1 MKNKALVSVIMPAH
15 NAAGFIAESIQTV
28 MQQTYT
34 EWELLVID
42 DASVDETSQ
51 VVEGLQAKDERIK
64 LHRLPANQGAGFA
77 RNIGI
82 KAATGDFICFL
93 DADDLWKPH
102 KLETQLK
109 FMEQEQLD
117 VCYSSYEL
125 INEDGKSLNRQIK
138 ALEYLSFNKL
148 KKANYIGNLTGI
160 YNAAKLGK
168 IYCPLIRKRQ
178 DWGLW
183 LLAVEKAGYAR
194 GIQEPLAAYRERQ
207 NSISGNK
214 LEMLKYNYQVYQK
227 VLGYTPQKSLFWM
240 LLFLW
245 EQLLVKRRQKVALEK

>member
-1 MKNKALVSVIMPAH
+1 MKYKPLVSVIMPAY
-15 NAAGFIAESIQTV
+15 NASAFIAESIRSVQ
-28 MQQTYT
+28 QQTNPN
-34 EWELLVID
+34 WELVVID
-42 DASVDETSQ
+42 DASVDNTPEI
-51 VVEGLQAKDERIK
+51 VEFLKAEDERIK

-82 KAATGDFICFL
+82 KAATGEFICFL

-102 KLETQLK
+102 KLEAQLK
-109 FMEQEQLD
+109 LMQEQQVD

-125 INEDGKSLNRQIK
+125 INEEGRSLGKKIR
-138 ALEYLSFNKL
+138 ALKYLSFYKL
-148 KKANYIGNLTGI
+148 KKANYVGNLTGI
-160 YNAAKLGK
+160 YSAGKLGK

-194 GIQEPLAAYRERQ
+194 GIQEPLALYRERK

-214 LEMLKYNYQVYQK
+214 LEMLQYNYQVYRK

-240 LLFLW
+240 VLFLW
-245 EQLLVKRRQKVALEK
+245 EQLVVKRRQKSSLK

>member
-1 MKNKALVSVIMPAH
+1 MKQQSLVSVIMPAY
-15 NAAGFIAESIQTV
+15 NASAFIAESIRSVQ
-28 MQQTYT
+28 QQTNPN
-34 EWELLVID
+34 WELLVID
-42 DASVDETSQ
+42 DASVDDTPEIVQSLKAEDQ
-51 VVEGLQAKDERIK
+51 RIN

-82 KAATGDFICFL
+82 KAATGKFICFL

-102 KLETQLK
+102 KLETQLEL
-109 FMEQEQLD
+109 MQEQQVD

-125 INEDGKSLNRQIK
+125 ISEEGRSLGKQIK
-138 ALEYLSFNKL
+138 ALNNLSFDKL
-148 KKANYIGNLTGI
+148 KKANYVGNLTGI
-160 YNAAKLGK
+160 YNAGKLGK

-194 GIQEPLAAYRERQ
+194 GIQEPLALYRERR

-214 LEMLKYNYQVYQK
+214 LEMLQYNYQVYRK
-227 VLGYTPQKSLFWM
+227 VLGYTRQKSLFWM
-240 LLFLW
+240 GLFLW
-245 EQLLVKRRQKVALEK
+245 EQLVVKRRQIVALNK

>member
-1 MKNKALVSVIMPAH
+1 MNEKSLVSIVMPAY
-15 NAAGFIAESIQTV
+15 NAAAFIAESIGSVQ
-28 MQQTYT
+28 QQTFA

-42 DASVDETSQ
+42 DASVDDTCEIVKAIRSEDT
-51 VVEGLQAKDERIK
+51 RIK
-64 LHRLPANQGAGFA
+64 LHTLPANQGAGFA

-102 KLETQLK
+102 KLEKQLQV
-109 FMEQEQLD
+109 MQEEQVN

-125 INEDGKSLNRQIK
+125 INQEGQNLNRQIK
-138 ALEYLSFNKL
+138 ALEYLSFSKL

-160 YNAAKLGK
+160 YKAGALGK

-183 LLAVEKAGYAR
+183 LLAVEKAGHAR
-194 GIQEPLAAYRERQ
+194 GIQEPLAIYRQRR

-214 LEMLKYNYQVYQK
+214 VEMLKYNYRVYRK
-227 VLGYTPQKSLFWM
+227 VLGYSRQKSFYWM

-245 EQLLVKRRQKVALEK
+245 EQLVVKQRQKVPLN